1 MTKKLMMLCVA
12 AIAATGVWADFVCS
26 AEVGEVNSATGKREG
41 TVTWKNT
48 GSSGLAAPYVRL
60 TAGDGV
66 LIRLTDAD
74 AWGKSIEF
82 LATSTSLPA
91 STLKAG
97 EEGALVFSCLSESD
111 DGKLELSWTLASAE
125 AFPWS
130 ELGASLKPSYVS
142 QDAWTFALS
151 TLKTRFGTTWDT
163 YLTRLRANADYL
175 AGLGRPVNRID
186 RLMQIEIGRALG
198 VDAALPVLDSVTDAA
213 RSARGLSL
221 AFSRTYSSAMYSRFT
236 SGILGYG
243 WTDNY
248 SAYAELTDDK
258 TLVFRLPGG
267 GSYSFTKETGSWQP
281 EDARDKTILSESSS
295 AYTLTYQNGTVQT
308 FAKSNMRIASIAD
321 NSGNAVTFT
330 WNGTNLMKATHT
342 DGQSLIFDYSNG
354 LLSSVTDDCGRKT
367 QYTYS
372 NSLLTKVISPDGLTV
387 SYEYRP
393 VDNTAVSRALS
404 RIVYPDGTTREFT
417 YDTSSGLIS
426 EVSVNGG
433 KEKTTIARTDSVVTL
448 TSVDGAV
455 TTIKT
460 GVSGEVLET
469 VDALG
474 GVTARE
480 YTEDGLLK
488 AIVSPSGLAGSITHD
503 TLGRVSKSASAA
515 GTETAFSYESTFG
528 NLKAVTDAKNHAI
541 TYGYDSKG
549 CGTSVSF
556 VDESS
561 SKLEYNDRG
570 DIVKST
576 NRRGESIT
584 YQYDSMGRLTKKTWG
599 NGRTFTYDYDAR
611 GNITTASDSETGTVT
626 MRYDSVDRIIKIV
639 YPTGR
644 GFTFVYD
651 SCGRLSS
658 RASIDGSEECFTY
671 DASGRIATVTDGKDM
686 VYLKNSYD
694 ATTGRLTKQENGN
707 GTSVSYLYDKLG
719 RIVSIEHRDATDKI
733 VESLQYCYDAD
744 GRCIRAAS
752 LLGEERYGYD
762 KDGQLTSV
770 EYHDDTEEAFVYD
783 AVGNR
788 VSRTG
793 GSPAENETYAVNN
806 LNQYTEIVNAQAAR
820 SKMTYDRDGNMTA
833 MTDSQGTTRYYYDTL
848 NRLVAVTNATK
859 NIRWSCVY
867 DVFGNRV
874 SVTDNGVTT
883 ERTYLQGSLPS
894 VAAEYVN
901 GELKER
907 HILVGA
913 VRVADLITNH
923 SSLTTKYYH
932 ADLIGSTR
940 LVTDGNGAIVDRRAY
955 RVFGETRIGGSS
967 SSTTDTAGY
976 VGTLGVETDSTGL
989 LFMRNR
995 YYSPSLGRFIQ
1006 MDPIGLDGEDV
1017 NLYRYCENNSIL
1029 SCDPIGLFSVRKVFG
1044 KMLFD
1049 DPLSSENMVGV
1060 SSSIGESVYDNADK
1074 VSRLFYYKG
1083 RGRPS
1088 SVYNQA
1094 KSVINSGKNLHSKN
1108 WFPAL
1113 SIGSSYMSMY
1123 NSAQAGDPEG
1133 VVAAWVKG
1141 SLSAIPYVREVIAAW
1156 DAGVM
1161 LGSAVASVVY
1171 WFSGSQRELERSYER
1186 AMRNVRLEE
1195 MQSCIVLIRPD
1206 GGGGSDGDGDGV
1218 IKNQDDWLKISA
1230 LNGGSSATYSLGAD
1244 ITIDLSKSGYL
1255 EIGGA
1260 KYAYSLCQM
1269 SSFSGKIKGNGH
1281 KITIKGSALFGDF
1294 LFHEANGATFEDVT
1308 SIGCFIREATSCE
1321 FTDCKIDTHPIVIT
1335 AEDCS
1340 FGNCGGVA
1348 NMSPVQ
1354 FGGLVFMGSGALVCE
1369 VKNCTFTDCNISGI
1383 VKTADTREGSGG
1395 TGALVGI
1402 SEGCRFVNCQSL
1414 AIVKDESSSSAGG
1427 LVGKSTN
1434 SEFMNCSTR
1443 GEVTGSKFVGGFVGY
1458 SSNDRYSSCLA
1469 DVSVT
1474 GGDSL
1479 GGFSGQLHGGIVA
1492 SCSAAGKVV
1501 CDSTLSGASGDIGG
1515 FSGLVNEGAI
1525 EKSMASCDVSAL
1537 GSDEV
1542 GGFAGCIDDAKIQ
1555 KCYASGNVTGGSFVG
1570 GFVGSM
1576 VSGATYNCYATGA
1589 VSATG
1594 GTSDSAYAGGFAGQA
1609 IRVQGSGAD
1618 CQYCYSSGRTTAS
1631 GGNQM
1636 TTIAGG
1642 FAPLSIPDSQ
1652 ADAMSSYISMLMSE
1666 SVACYWN
1673 VTSTGCKYSNMGT
1686 GLAAAN
1692 AKKQSSYSGW
1702 DFVNTWKM
1710 GSNGPELRDVGP
1722 LLAASAASV
1731 RTAACISASQGEAEE
1746 DALGETFN
1754 EMPVSSVSNLNGGD
1768 PAGRSPVRLQG
1779 ASADGN
1785 LPLMSATSTRAVSSR
1800 ATATSPRLYCY
1811 ERYVA
1816 VAGYAYEFNLSTEAE
1831 ASITVSGLPKGLV
1844 YSNGIISGTP
1854 IRSETSILT
1863 ITARFSNSIQ
1873 TKNVPFVVIETPE
1886 DMILPGV
1893 SVIVDERCE
1902 GWGEVSGSM
1911 IASPGTQVAL
1921 RAMANNGYIFAGWY
1935 MMDGLPFNGLVDY
1948 RTPNLAYEVTEKHI
1962 TLVARFVQSANDV
1975 ASVMFELPNELST
1988 GVPIEPVAIDVSGC
2002 TSLPTV
2008 KVTGLPE
2015 GLKFTAKDVFK
2026 TGSKTEVEYPAN
2038 TIYGTPT
2045 RSGVYTIAATVTT
2058 AGKKMATYS
2067 QTVIVRMDGEKVVV
2081 AECDAIGGKVTGGG
2095 VYAEGKSAALKATA
2109 NKGYVFA
2116 GWYEDNAFTTP
2127 CDSTLADYRNPSYA
2141 YTMGADDKTLH
2152 ARFELV
2158 EADTNLSLTVDGVA
2172 ITLEDSPFNS
2182 FTVGSATNLPI
2193 VLDSFSL
2200 PKAAVKGLP
2209 AGMKYTEKPI
2219 FVKGSKTEIE
2229 TPANS
2234 IYGAPTKPG
2243 VYKVSVSLT
2252 NTSIKK
2258 AVVNEFEIVVP
2269 NLMDDLIVVD
2279 DEYGPYVPGVAYTNT
2294 ISAAAGCAVTG
2305 LPADMKWTAK
2315 DILDSKT
2322 KQVAVS
2328 ANSAY
2333 GVPTKPGKY
2342 TVYFTKTVDN
2352 VKHTATATFVVGD
2365 FPVVDVEI
2373 IGNGTGKVTGAG
2385 AFAANKKVTLKATA
2399 DTKDD
2404 AKKGT
2409 KKSVFAGWY
2418 LDQNGDHPVV
2428 SSVDFRTPS
2437 LSYVMTAEPQTR
2449 LYAKFVTAE
2458 EDAASIALSVDALG
2472 GAISPEAIV
2481 SVTNTC
2487 GVALKWSVAADA
2499 LSQPLVAVSG
2509 LPSGLKFTAKDI
2521 MKKGSKTE
2529 VEIPA
2534 NTIYGVP
2541 TAASKIDKKTGLP
2554 IPSVVKIMVTTAGK
2568 SSVTYLVNIVVD
2580 SLPAWAVGNFEGF
2593 VRHDEDDGG
2602 FASMSVTTAGKISGK
2617 IAYGGTNWTFKAASY
2632 DIASETVGYTNFAV
2646 KAVAASGKATLDFS
2660 LAITKDGVDYL
2671 PDSAV
2676 AFGDGNFG
2684 DMPAEMHRLPW
2695 KDKNDTDAAS
2705 LIASYAG
2712 AYSCKV
2718 PYGRDAAGVTFVLDE
2733 KGAVKGT
2740 VVLPD
2745 GTKTRKATFS
2755 CNVLPNYDSLSVVIA
2770 LPPDFKKG
2778 YPAVFKIV
2786 ELVNCSGE
2794 GSDGMAYRDP
2804 GVIVNV
2810 DEYFTGSGATGTVS
2824 VSPKYGQVS
2833 SGKSVTITAK
2843 PAKGSVFHCWKIKGV
2858 GTDGLN
2864 LTEPTLKFVMPGE
2877 SDVYATAVFATV
2889 EDDIVSFSL
2898 DVPPSRMVEP
2908 GGMFLINLTDYVN
2921 SLSRPQVTVK
2931 GLPSGLKYD
2940 PKTMTISGSI
2950 TKNGKYTVMLTGT
2963 NASVTGKNAIVGE
2976 FVIIV
2981 QESEVD
2987 TKYTSI
2993 SDFEWVYTSC
3003 GVEITSY
3010 LGDDYNVNIP
3020 PIIDNLPVVSIG
3032 AWSFFGCASLESVHI
3047 PDSVTSIG
3055 VGAFD
3060 DCPCLVSINIP
3071 KGVSV
3076 IEGCLFSKC
3085 HSLKRIV
3092 IPEGVTSIG
3101 ESAFYHCTS
3110 LTELMIPNSVTNIDS
3125 CAFADCSSLTNVTK
3139 IGNATIRVGSGVFYG
3154 CPGLIDSDGF
3164 VIAMGVVCGYS
3175 GEGGDIVIPDGV
3187 ESIAEGVFD
3196 GCSSLR
3202 SILIPDSVVSIGEF
3216 AFWGC
3221 SGLADDDG
3229 FVIVKNVLF
3238 GYFGAGGDVL
3248 IPQGVTRIGAWA
3260 FLSEEDGNIEIN
3272 SITIPDSVVSIGE
3285 GAFESCSSLRSINI
3299 PDSVI
3304 SIEWGAFARCS
3315 SLVEVFF
3322 EGDAPVL
3329 EDSIFYDVNE
3339 NCTAYVRP
3347 GSIGWGVTIP
3357 GVWNNIYIT
3366 YEALR

>member
-1 MTKKLMMLCVA
+1 MIKKFLMMCIA
-12 AIAATGVWADFVCS
+12 AISAMVAWADFVCS
-26 AEVGEVNSATGKREG
+26 AEVGAVLSGSVNREG
-41 TVTWKNT
+41 AVTWKNT
-48 GSSGLAAPYVRL
+48 GSTGVSAPYVRI

-82 LATSTSLPA
+82 LATSASSPA
-91 STLKAG
+91 SMLKAG
-97 EEGALVFSCLSESD
+97 EEGSLVFLCQSESD
-111 DGKLELSWTLASAE
+111 DGKLELSWTLSSAE

-281 EDARDKTILSESSS
+281 EDARDKTALTESSS

-330 WNGTNLMKATHT
+330 WNGTNLTKATHT

-417 YDTSSGLIS
+417 YDTSSGLVS

-488 AIVSPSGLAGSITHD
+488 AIVSPSGLTGSILHD
-503 TLGRVSKSASAA
+503 TLGRVSKSVSAT
-515 GTETAFSYESTFG
+515 GTETAFLYESTFG
-528 NLKAVTDAKNHAI
+528 NLKTVTDAKNHAI

-549 CGTSVSF
+549 RGTSVSF
-556 VDESS
+556 VDGSS

-576 NRRGESIT
+576 NRRGESIS
-584 YQYDSMGRLTKKTWG
+584 YQYDSKGRLTRKAWS
-599 NGRTFTYDYDAR
+599 NGRTFTFEYDAR
-611 GNITTASDSETGTVT
+611 GNVTEAADSATGTVR
-626 MRYDSVDRIIKIV
+626 MEYDSADRVTRIM

-644 GFTFVYD
+644 GFTFAYD
-651 SCGRLSS
+651 SCGRLSVRTS
-658 RASIDGSEECFTY
+658 HDGAAEHFSY
-671 DASGRIATVTDGKDM
+671 DASGRLDSVSDGNGT
-686 VYLKNSYD
+686 VYLSNTYD
-694 ATTGRLTKQENGN
+694 ATTGRLTRQSNGN

-719 RIVSIEHRDATDKI
+719 RVVSIEHCDADGKI

-744 GRCIRAAS
+744 GRCIRASS
-752 LLGEERYGYD
+752 LFGEERYGYD
-762 KDGQLTSV
+762 NDGQLTSV
-770 EYHDDTEEAFVYD
+770 EYPDDTEEAFVYD

-793 GSPAENETYAVNN
+793 GSPAENETYAVSN

-820 SKMTYDRDGNMTA
+820 STMTYDRDGNMTA

-901 GELKER
+901 GQLKER
-907 HILVGA
+907 HIVVGA

-940 LVTDGNGAIVDRRAY
+940 LVTDGNGDIVNRCAY
-955 RVFGETRIGGSS
+955 KAFGETRIGEESVC
-967 SSTTDTAGY
+967 GY

-1006 MDPIGLDGEDV
+1006 MDPIGLNGEDV
-1017 NLYRYCENNSIL
+1017 NLYRYCENNPIVGIDPNGEFVITAAGAIAFAAKAFLAYGYTKIIFDSIEEV
-1029 SCDPIGLFSVRKVFG
+1029 CDLLINGDFDKQQWMENAASLIIGG
-1044 KMLFD
+1044 
-1049 DPLSSENMVGV
+1049 
-1060 SSSIGESVYDNADK
+1060 SIGKGAFAEPMKKAGKKAGKTLIPISVKMANNWRVATVAKKYMPYLARDAVPSLMAKMVVNEMPVESPV
-1074 VSRLFYYKG
+1074 
-1083 RGRPS
+1083 
-1088 SVYNQA
+1088 
-1094 KSVINSGKNLHSKN
+1094 VIPISTSGGSGSINGGGNSG
-1108 WFPAL
+1108 A
-1113 SIGSSYMSMY
+1113 
-1123 NSAQAGDPEG
+1123 
-1133 VVAAWVKG
+1133 
-1141 SLSAIPYVREVIAAW
+1141 
-1156 DAGVM
+1156 
-1161 LGSAVASVVY
+1161 
-1171 WFSGSQRELERSYER
+1171 
-1186 AMRNVRLEE
+1186 
-1195 MQSCIVLIRPD
+1195 
-1206 GGGGSDGDGDGV
+1206 GGGGGGAIMNES
-1218 IKNQDDWLKISA
+1218 DWLDIATNKNA
-1230 LNGGSSATYSLGAD
+1230 KTATYSLGAD
-1244 ITIDLSKSGYL
+1244 ITFLNPKS
-1255 EIGGA
+1255 II
-1260 KYAYSLCQM
+1260 
-1269 SSFSGKIKGNGH
+1269 SGFKGKFVGNGF
-1281 KITIKGSALFGDF
+1281 KLTVGTGKNIFSSAD
-1294 LFHEANGATFEDVT
+1294 GAH
-1308 SIGCFIREATSCE
+1308 
-1321 FTDCKIDTHPIVIT
+1321 FT
-1335 AEDCS
+1335 
-1340 FGNCGGVA
+1340 
-1348 NMSPVQ
+1348 
-1354 FGGLVFMGSGALVCE
+1354 GA
-1369 VKNCTFTDCNISGI
+1369 FTLD
-1383 VKTADTREGSGG
+1383 
-1395 TGALVGI
+1395 GALVGRAENCTFDNCTVTGDFTDGG
-1402 SEGCRFVNCQSL
+1402 SGNGTGGLANYAKNCQF
-1414 AIVKDESSSSAGG
+1414 ID
-1427 LVGKSTN
+1427 
-1434 SEFMNCSTR
+1434 
-1443 GEVTGSKFVGGFVGY
+1443 
-1458 SSNDRYSSCLA
+1458 
-1469 DVSVT
+1469 
-1474 GGDSL
+1474 
-1479 GGFSGQLHGGIVA
+1479 
-1492 SCSAAGKVV
+1492 CSAAGKVISSNEAV
-1501 CDSTLSGASGDIGG
+1501 GGLVGEAVECSFENCSSSASVTGAYFVGGIVGDASNCSFSESCAAGEVTAAGWSGG
-1515 FSGLVNEGAI
+1515 FVGDAI
-1525 EKSMASCDVSAL
+1525 ESAFTKCWSSGTVVGQPSL
-1537 GSDEV
+1537 ADDSSSYSWRI
-1542 GGFAGCIDDAKIQ
+1542 GGFAGHAEDACSFTDCYSTATVNAPDDNSAGGFVGHVDGDSSVVTFKR
-1555 KCYASGNVTGGSFVG
+1555 CYATGSVTGKTEVG
-1570 GFVGSM
+1570 GFVGVLTGCSLEDCYSKSITTA
-1576 VSGATYNCYATGA
+1576 VGELFSGGITKAQVGGFFGNVGTSKKASLTRCYALGKVNA
-1589 VSATG
+1589 PASSG
-1594 GTSDSAYAGGFAGQA
+1594 LISWIYAGGFSWYQDY
-1609 IRVQGSGAD
+1609 ITSAD
-1618 CQYCYSSGRTTAS
+1618 FPDMVCTDCYWDAS
-1631 GGNQM
+1631 GTGQ
-1636 TTIAGG
+1636 
-1642 FAPLSIPDSQ
+1642 SK
-1652 ADAMSSYISMLMSE
+1652 
-1666 SVACYWN
+1666 SVFGK
-1673 VTSTGCKYSNMGT
+1673 S
-1686 GLAAAN
+1686 L
-1692 AKKQSSYSGW
+1692 
-1702 DFVNTWKM
+1702 
-1710 GSNGPELRDVGP
+1710 
-1722 LLAASAASV
+1722 
-1731 RTAACISASQGEAEE
+1731 SASQINTKIASVTWYADSAELTLAKNINSANYNG
-1746 DALGETFN
+1746 DFSQKSVLLSLD
-1754 EMPVSSVSNLNGGD
+1754 SSFTPTSSLNI
-1768 PAGRSPVRLQG
+1768 
-1779 ASADGN
+1779 
-1785 LPLMSATSTRAVSSR
+1785 
-1800 ATATSPRLYCY
+1800 PRLYCY

-1816 VAGYAYEFNLSTEAE
+1816 VAGYAYKFNLSTEAE

-1948 RTPNLAYEVTEKHI
+1948 RTPNLVYEVTEKHI

-2026 TGSKTEVEYPAN
+2026 TDSKTEVEYPAN

-2045 RSGVYTIAATVTT
+2045 KSGVYTIAATVTT

-2258 AVVNEFEIVVP
+2258 AVVNEFDIVVP

-2305 LPADMKWTAK
+2305 LPAGMKWTAK

-2509 LPSGLKFTAKDI
+2509 LPAGLKFTAKDI
-2521 MKKGSKTE
+2521 MKTGSKTE

-2534 NTIYGVP
+2534 NTIYGAP

-2554 IPSVVKIMVTTAGK
+2554 IPSVVKITVTTASK

-2632 DIASETVGYTNFAV
+2632 DIASETVDYTNFAV

-2695 KDKNDTDAAS
+2695 KDKNDTDAAA

-2755 CNVLPNYDSLSVVIA
+2755 CNVLPNYDSFSVVIA
-2770 LPPDFKKG
+2770 LPPDLKKG

-2786 ELVNCSGE
+2786 ELVNCSGK

-2931 GLPSGLKYD
+2931 GLPSSLKYD

-3032 AWSFFGCASLESVHI
+3032 GWSFFGCASLESVHI

-3085 HSLKRIV
+3085 HSLESIV

-3110 LTELMIPNSVTNIDS
+3110 LTELVIPNSVTNIDS
-3125 CAFADCSSLTNVTK
+3125 CAFA
-3139 IGNATIRVGSGVFYG
+3139 
-3154 CPGLIDSDGF
+3154 
-3164 VIAMGVVCGYS
+3164 M
-3175 GEGGDIVIPDGV
+3175 
-3187 ESIAEGVFD
+3187 
-3196 GCSSLR
+3196 
-3202 SILIPDSVVSIGEF
+3202 
-3216 AFWGC
+3216 
-3221 SGLADDDG
+3221 
-3229 FVIVKNVLF
+3229 
-3238 GYFGAGGDVL
+3238 
-3248 IPQGVTRIGAWA
+3248 
-3260 FLSEEDGNIEIN
+3260 
-3272 SITIPDSVVSIGE
+3272 
-3285 GAFESCSSLRSINI
+3285 
-3299 PDSVI
+3299 
-3304 SIEWGAFARCS
+3304 CS

-3329 EDSIFYDVNE
+3329 EDSVFYDVNE

-3347 GSIGWGVTIP
+3347 GSIGWGVSIP
-3357 GVWNNIYIT
+3357 GVWNNIYIN